1 MQLQTLGRWRW
12 RPSWGSNWSREGAE
26 QHKLA
31 HVQRC
36 ALRIDRNGFDL
47 DVSDAGVGVDQKDSD
62 SSLIADADVDKA
74 TMFVVCKGPY

>member
-1 MQLQTLGRWRW
+1 
-12 RPSWGSNWSREGAE
+12 
-26 QHKLA
+26 
-31 HVQRC
+31 
-36 ALRIDRNGFDL
+36 LRIDRNGFDL